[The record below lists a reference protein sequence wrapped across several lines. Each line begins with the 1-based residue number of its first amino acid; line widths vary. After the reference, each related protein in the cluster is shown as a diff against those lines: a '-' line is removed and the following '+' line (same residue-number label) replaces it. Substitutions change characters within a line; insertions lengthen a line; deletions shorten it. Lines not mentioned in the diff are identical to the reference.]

1 MNSDQ
6 ISVFLLIDRLLMLLR
21 RIDNLQMTKAQEG
34 SEMSSKL
41 AKALITTASISTSR
55 PQPFPGLPE
64 GVLLWQEY
72 LSRAEQ
78 EAMVADVRTAIT
90 QAPLFRG
97 TMPKTGKPLGLQMS
111 NLGDLGWFA
120 DRSGYRYVPN
130 HPKTGA
136 PWPAI
141 LPSLMELWDSLGD
154 YPAPPEACLVN
165 YYGPENKLSLHQDM
179 DELDVHAPIL
189 SVSLGDQALYRLGGL
204 ARKDKTQSFRLNS
217 GDVLVLT
224 GPARMR
230 FHGVDRIY
238 PGTSTL
244 LKQPGRI
251 NLTLRRV
258 NFPPDE
264 PQD

>member
-1 MNSDQ
+1 MNLDQ
-6 ISVFLLIDRLLMLLR
+6 IGVFLPNGPLFKTSE
-21 RIDNLQMTKAQEG
+21 RINNLQMEKAQEDFVVSG
-34 SEMSSKL
+34 SSIKSVTNHTHAHSPQRPRPL
-41 AKALITTASISTSR
+41 A
-55 PQPFPGLPE
+55 GLPE

-72 LSRAEQ
+72 LSRPEQ
-78 EAMVADVRTAIT
+78 EAMVADVRAAVTK
-90 QAPLFRG
+90 APLFRG

-111 NLGDLGWFA
+111 NLGDLGWYA

-141 LPSLMELWDSLGD
+141 LPSLMALWETLGD
-154 YPAPPEACLVN
+154 YSAPPEACLVN

-258 NFPPDE
+258 NFPPD
-264 PQD
+264 